1 VTRPADARLVVL
13 EHAARAR
20 QRAQL
25 AAMTDEELA
34 AERAKLAPEVL
45 RWLGGLSDAELLE
58 IQDDTPA
65 GRALLVTAPPGGLT

>member
-1 VTRPADARLVVL
+1 MSRTADTRLVVL

-34 AERAKLAPEVL
+34 AEAAQNSPEVAA
-45 RWLGGLSDAELLE
+45 WLDTLADAELLE

-65 GRALLVTAPPGGLT
+65 GRALLATAPPGGLT